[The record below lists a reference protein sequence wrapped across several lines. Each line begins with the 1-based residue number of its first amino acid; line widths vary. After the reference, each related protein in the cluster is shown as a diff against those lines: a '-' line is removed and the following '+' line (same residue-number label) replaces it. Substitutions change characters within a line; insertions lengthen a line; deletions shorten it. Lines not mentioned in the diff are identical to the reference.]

1 MKVQTWFQVLFVFCI
16 FQEMKDFDGQR
27 GIVQK
32 VLAAS
37 VRVTMLSGPAAGV
50 SKTFPFQNV
59 SKAMP
64 KDKEGGGADRQ
75 RDLRNRVLKM
85 SLPPKNQRMVMQ
97 IPLIEAIDPTT
108 WTMHSGEPQIALCG
122 IFASY
127 CCFERGVVALTEVAN

>member
-37 VRVTMLSGPAAGV
+37 VRVTMLSGLVAGS

-64 KDKEGGGADRQ
+64 KDKEGTQ
-75 RDLRNRVLKM
+75 R
-85 SLPPKNQRMVMQ
+85 
-97 IPLIEAIDPTT
+97 PTKRSAESCSDEESAT
-108 WTMHSGEPQIALCG
+108 KKTAHGDANSGD
-122 IFASY
+122 
-127 CCFERGVVALTEVAN
+127 